1 MKTTPVPLRREGES
15 GDELFAS
22 THWTIVLEAG
32 DSATTSACAARSAL
46 AELCEIYWRSLYAF
60 LRKQGHGSEEAQDL
74 TQGFFAHLIES
85 RAYAHAVREK
95 GRFRDACHA

>member
-1 MKTTPVPLRREGES
+1 VKTTPVPLRREGES

-32 DSATTSACAARSAL
+32 DSATTSACAARS
-46 AELCEIYWRSLYAF
+46 
-60 LRKQGHGSEEAQDL
+60 
-74 TQGFFAHLIES
+74 QGFFAHLIES